1 MNRCLFSSG
10 LILNFTSKIDFMQW
24 NPINDSNQIEAIKA
38 ASFTKPQLILKHST
52 TCSISKMA
60 LARLERADT
69 PNNIDFHYLDLLNYR
84 NISKEIAENFDVCH
98 ESPQVLLI
106 KNGNCV
112 YDESHGGIQM
122 EEIEEQAIQA

>member
-1 MNRCLFSSG
+1 MRPNLD
-10 LILNFTSKIDFMQW
+10 LMQW
-24 NPINDSNQIEAIKA
+24 NPIIDSKQIEAIKA

-52 TCSISKMA
+52 TCSTSKIA
-60 LARLERADT
+60 LPRLERADT
-69 PNNIDFHYLDLLNYR
+69 PNNIAFYYLDLLNYR
-84 NISKEIAENFDVCH
+84 NISKEIAEGFDVSH

-122 EEIEEQAIQA
+122 EEIEEQAVQA

>member
-1 MNRCLFSSG
+1 MQPNLE
-10 LILNFTSKIDFMQW
+10 FMQW
-24 NPINDSNQIEAIKA
+24 NPIIDSNQIEAIKA

-60 LARLERADT
+60 LARLERAET
-69 PNNIDFHYLDLLNYR
+69 PTQIDFHYLDLLNYR
-84 NISKEIAENFDVCH
+84 NISKEIAESFDVSH

-106 KNGNCV
+106 KNGHCV

-122 EEIEEQAIQA
+122 EEIEEQAVQA

>member
-1 MNRCLFSSG
+1 MLPNLD
-10 LILNFTSKIDFMQW
+10 LMQW
-24 NPINDSNQIEAIKA
+24 NPIIDSKQIETIKA

-52 TCSISKMA
+52 SCSISKMA

-69 PNNIDFHYLDLLNYR
+69 PSQINFHYLDLLNYR
-84 NISKEIAENFDVCH
+84 NISKEIAESFDVSH

-122 EEIEEQAIQA
+122 EEIEEQAVQA

>member
-1 MNRCLFSSG
+1 LYPNLD
-10 LILNFTSKIDFMQW
+10 LMQW
-24 NPINDSNQIEAIKA
+24 NPIVDSKQLIEIKA

-60 LARLERADT
+60 LARLERSDT
-69 PNNIDFHYLDLLNYR
+69 PNNVDFHYLDLLNYR
-84 NISKEIAENFDVCH
+84 NISKEIAESFDVSH

-106 KNGNCV
+106 KNGHCV

-122 EEIEEQAIQA
+122 EEIEEQALQA

>member
-1 MNRCLFSSG
+1 MHPNLE
-10 LILNFTSKIDFMQW
+10 FMQW
-24 NPINDSNQIEAIKA
+24 NPIIDSNQIEAIKA

-60 LARLERADT
+60 LARLERAET
-69 PNNIDFHYLDLLNYR
+69 PTQIDFHYLDLLNYR
-84 NISKEIAENFDVCH
+84 NISKEIAESFDVSH

-106 KNGNCV
+106 KNGHCV

-122 EEIEEQAIQA
+122 EEIEEQAVQA

>member
-1 MNRCLFSSG
+1 MHSNLE
-10 LILNFTSKIDFMQW
+10 FMQW
-24 NPINDSNQIEAIKA
+24 NPINDSQQIEAIKA

-60 LARLERADT
+60 LARLERAVT
-69 PNNIDFHYLDLLNYR
+69 PTQIDFHYLDLLNFR
-84 NISKEIAENFDVCH
+84 NISKEIAESFDVSH